1 MAAARMTI
9 CHPQKEDIEYL
20 NSPISENEV
29 LEIAKNYP
37 WIEKLKFL
45 DSLNQEDIHYNPSI
59 DFTCIE
65 NGKSFCLTANYDNNK
80 NLEFSLWY
88 NRPKRVKVLFG
99 LFGEK
104 EKMVVDDIWSISFE
118 KSLKYLEHFV
128 NGNHSLIEEL
138 YKK

>member
-1 MAAARMTI
+1 MTFKYSI
-9 CHPQKEDIEYL
+9 CHPEKEDIEYRK
-20 NSPISENEV
+20 SPISGNEV
-29 LEIAKNYP
+29 LKIAENYT

-45 DSLNQEDIHYNPSI
+45 DSLNPEDIHYNPSI

-65 NGKSFCLTANYDNNK
+65 NGKSFCLTANYDKNK
-80 NLEFSLWY
+80 NLEFSLWF
-88 NRPKRVKVLFG
+88 NRPKKIKVLFG
-99 LFGEK
+99 LLGEK
-104 EKMVVDDIWSISFE
+104 EKMVVDDIWSINFE